1 MLDFKQCISF
11 INLFISCFLREVKFL
26 IQSSVLPFYW
36 LDGKK
41 KKEKETFTYLKIDYF
56 NV

>member
-1 MLDFKQCISF
+1 MLDFKQGISF